1 MVCITRDADSQDETP
16 TTAHATFSVFSALR
30 NRIQRHGTRHTGNG
44 DAGEAHKHTSHVQ
57 RDSNLLIYNRH
68 SLRVHCTQQSPH
80 TATDKQGRAHSA
92 RNFSS
97 RVKTPAR
104 RPGPVWPVAVGAFTV
119 SRGVCARQRGSALPP
134 LRPAP
139 CSLRGSSVYY
149 CPIARQGPAACSRCA
164 VCCVCCV
171 LCVLSVTAAERA
183 RPTTPAREATRAPA
197 AACMLCSAHAVERC
211 TCSAQC
217 TCSA

>member
-1 MVCITRDADSQDETP
+1 MRRPPPP
-16 TTAHATFSVFSALR
+16 TLLPTFSVFSALR
-30 NRIQRHGTRHTGNG
+30 NRDSAATARATPRNGNG

-92 RNFSS
+92 RALLLESGNSS
-97 RVKTPAR
+97 AATGASLARCGRRLHGLSRSVRPAKGQC
-104 RPGPVWPVAVGAFTV
+104 PT
-119 SRGVCARQRGSALPP
+119 LPP

-149 CPIARQGPAACSRCA
+149 YPLARQGPAACSRCA

>member
-1 MVCITRDADSQDETP
+1 MRRPPPP
-16 TTAHATFSVFSALR
+16 TLLPTFSVFSALR
-30 NRIQRHGTRHTGNG
+30 NRDSAATARATPRNGNG

-68 SLRVHCTQQSPH
+68 SLHEYTARSSLHTQQQISRGAH
-80 TATDKQGRAHSA
+80 TARAH
-92 RNFSS
+92 FSS
-97 RVKTPAR
+97 RVETPAR

-149 CPIARQGPAACSRCA
+149 CAIARQGPAACSRCA